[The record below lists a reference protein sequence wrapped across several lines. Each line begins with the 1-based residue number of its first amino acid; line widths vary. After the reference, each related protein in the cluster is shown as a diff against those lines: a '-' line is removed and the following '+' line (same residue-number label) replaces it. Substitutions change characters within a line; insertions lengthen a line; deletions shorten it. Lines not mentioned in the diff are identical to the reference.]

1 MQQKSIG
8 KQIWELIYPLF
19 IYFGATFVVEGIVVM
34 GYYMLHFQEMM
45 EAAQSTQ
52 TMMEYALETS
62 QVLLKYSVEMTA
74 GAALLALPFLIWI
87 KCVDDKKEKRA
98 GWVQNR
104 KAPLSQYVWIAG
116 ISIPLTVALNNL
128 LILSDLARYSA
139 AYQETADVL
148 YTPSLLMQVVCLGI
162 IVPITEEFVF
172 RGLMYKRMRR
182 SATARKAIVSSAVFF
197 GIYHGNLI
205 QMIYGIICGLLLA
218 YLYEKY
224 GSIKAPILAH
234 ILMNLTSVLLTDVD
248 AFTWMF
254 TRPMRMAVI
263 TVACATL
270 ASTVFLMIQKIEEEP

>member
-8 KQIWELIYPLF
+8 KRIWELIYPLF

-98 GWVQNR
+98 GVVQNR
-104 KAPLSQYVWIAG
+104 KAPLSKYVWIAG

-128 LILSDLARYSA
+128 LILSNLARYSA

-148 YTPSLLMQVVCLGI
+148 YTPSLLVQVVCLGI
-162 IVPITEEFVF
+162 IVPITDEFVF

-182 SATARKAIVSSAVFF
+182 SATARKAIISSAVFF

-270 ASTVFLMIQKIEEEP
+270 ASTVFLTIQKIEEKP

>member
-8 KQIWELIYPLF
+8 KRIWELIYPLF

-98 GWVQNR
+98 GVVQNR
-104 KAPLSQYVWIAG
+104 KAPLSKYVWIAG

-128 LILSDLARYSA
+128 LILSNLARYSA

-148 YTPSLLMQVVCLGI
+148 YTPSLLVQVVCLGI

-182 SATARKAIVSSAVFF
+182 SATARKAIISSAVFF

-270 ASTVFLMIQKIEEEP
+270 ASTVFLTIQKIEEKP